1 MNIAYKI
8 KYLDGFRGEAVLF
21 RVEPPLEGHEY
32 VVVSAVDIKPPTG
45 VETPSFMQDYYIPET
60 YIFGADPDGHVTAWG
75 ELPGSFKGAMDIPRA
90 LAQAGYEIREAA

>member
-21 RVEPPLEGHEY
+21 RMEPPLEGHEY
-32 VVVSAVDIKPPTG
+32 VVVSAVHPKPPEGMNLTRYADMF
-45 VETPSFMQDYYIPET
+45 TPET
-60 YIFGADPDGHVTAWG
+60 YIFGADPEGHVVDWG

-90 LAQAGYEIREAA
+90 LVQAGYEIRETA